1 MQEVPAERE
10 TKVLKTSHP
19 RLNIRKVERGVG
31 KPTNKR
37 KLKQGQP
44 KEIFD
49 PCATRGEHHRPVP
62 LRLLN
67 VHDADDADAQSNFRG
82 PRGQRSLPQC
92 SFSLSDAVLQK
103 SPKKNRICSMHSL
116 YQENLKKGEII
127 RPETSRQ
134 ICIPSLL
141 TYVQR
146 IISFVFFEDI
156 KQHHFLGEI
165 DEER

>member
-82 PRGQRSLPQC
+82 PSAPFLSLMQ
-92 SFSLSDAVLQK
+92 FSK
-103 SPKKNRICSMHSL
+103 NPPKRTEYALCTPCI
-116 YQENLKKGEII
+116 KK
-127 RPETSRQ
+127 T
-134 ICIPSLL
+134 
-141 TYVQR
+141 
-146 IISFVFFEDI
+146 
-156 KQHHFLGEI
+156 
-165 DEER
+165 